1 MSQKSTDG
9 HSNGADGRLSR
20 ATAQRL
26 SRYLRWL
33 GPTARV
39 GGTVSS
45 VELSRAVGVGAAQVR
60 RDLAAV
66 GHVGLRGVGYDAA
79 GLAVALRRALGID
92 RPWRA
97 VLVGVGNL
105 ARALLRYRGFR
116 EQGFLIVGLFD
127 TDPTK
132 VGQTVEGQTVESLA
146 AIHERVQT
154 TGAELGVLT
163 VPAEAAQPVADQLV
177 AAGVRGLL
185 NFAPAVLHIPPH
197 VQLLGVD
204 LVSQFE
210 QLAYLVQTEAG
221 RPA

>member
-1 MSQKSTDG
+1 M
-9 HSNGADGRLSR
+9 SR

-45 VELSRAVGVGAAQVR
+45 IELSRAVGVGAAQVR

-127 TDPTK
+127 ADPAK
-132 VGQTVEGQTVESLA
+132 VGQAVEGLAVEPLA
-146 AIHERVQT
+146 AVHDRVKA

-163 VPAEAAQPVADQLV
+163 VPAEAAQPVADLLV

-221 RPA
+221 RTGERAATAGRG